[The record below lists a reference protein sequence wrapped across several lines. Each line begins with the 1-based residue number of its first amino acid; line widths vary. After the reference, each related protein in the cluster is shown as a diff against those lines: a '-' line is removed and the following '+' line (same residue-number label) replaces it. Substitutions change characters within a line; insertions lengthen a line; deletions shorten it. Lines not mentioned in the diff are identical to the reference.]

1 MKDEAPERTRCEVGL
16 KCQIEFRPDVAG
28 IEGSIGE
35 GEKAQ
40 GRAGTGGGEWS
51 ELAYEWEFE
60 EPPRSAGAVQ

>member
-35 GEKAQ
+35 GEKA
-40 GRAGTGGGEWS
+40 
-51 ELAYEWEFE
+51 
-60 EPPRSAGAVQ
+60 